1 MESIII
7 FIFLLVKTSI
17 SDIKEGMIYNKDII
31 FFLILT
37 VTIDVLYYAIYDR
50 KMIIWFFG
58 NFAIVALIS
67 LVLFFS
73 NSFAKTGVS

>member
-1 MESIII
+1 MESIEIIYGII

-58 NFAIVALIS
+58 NFCNRSID
-67 LVLFFS
+67 
-73 NSFAKTGVS
+73 